1 MQTKLD
7 KFNNICSD
15 CDDAFKPGDVCTSL
29 LLPKEES
36 WERKNL
42 CETCLSNN
50 ENEPIALW
58 KLHIKKNKTKKIVLS
73 ESAIW
78 QFIKKA
84 TEDESLAERPLT
96 FILCLMMARKR
107 KLRMINS
114 TKVKGQ
120 EFQNFVNISR
130 KIDIK
135 VKVPMIGPADFSK
148 LQKEID
154 EFFSGDDA

>member
-1 MQTKLD
+1 LATKLD
-7 KFNNICSD
+7 KFNNICTK
-15 CDDAFKPGDVCTSL
+15 CDVAFKAGDLCTSL
-29 LLPKEES
+29 LFMHEEN
-36 WERKNL
+36 WDRQNL
-42 CETCLSNN
+42 CSKCLE
-50 ENEPIALW
+50 ENTEEALATW
-58 KLHIKKNKTKKIVLS
+58 KIHISKKKSKKVVLS

-84 TEDESLAERPLT
+84 MVDESIAEKPLT

-107 KLRMINS
+107 KLRMVKS
-114 TKVKGQ
+114 SKVKGQ
-120 EFQNFVNISR
+120 EIQNFVNISR

-154 EFFSGDDA
+154 TFFSGDE